1 MAVISLERRLPECP
15 LEDHPVLAALVAH
28 ERALWTLML
37 AAAAFDVGIT
47 VVGLRIGFTEANPV
61 AATVLA
67 AWGLPGAVGLK
78 ALAVGVGVAE
88 WMAFPQ
94 PYRSVI
100 APSMTLPWLAGGG
113 YNTLVLATA
122 VL

>member
-1 MAVISLERRLPECP
+1 
-15 LEDHPVLAALVAH
+15 VLAALVAH

-88 WMAFPQ
+88 WMVFPQ